1 MRRRFTQQEQLLIV
15 LGALVVLLLLVYG
28 VITGVTRSAYG
39 DAEKSLGKA
48 KDAYKGAV
56 SLRREYER
64 FGREIE
70 IRKERISQ
78 QDANFDLGSFIG
90 DIEAELKFPH
100 KGATSPSGRD
110 FAGGKYTGTRI
121 TYTYDNKSLK
131 DIVRFLYR
139 IEDPSRGII
148 ITNIK
153 LVTDE
158 ATGTRFTMTITLSV
172 VTENTTSR

>member
-39 DAEKSLGKA
+39 NAKESLKEAKKSREA
-48 KDAYKGAV
+48 AID
-56 SLRREYER
+56 LRQRYEA

-78 QDANFDLGSFIG
+78 QNRNFDLGSFIG
-90 DIEAELKFPH
+90 EVEAELNFPH
-100 KGATSPSGRD
+100 KVVTSPSQRD

-121 TYTYDNKSLK
+121 TYTYDGKRLA
-131 DIVRFLYR
+131 DIVKFLYK
-139 IEDPSRGII
+139 IEDPNNGII

-153 LVTDE
+153 LVADE
-158 ATGTRFTMTITLSV
+158 ATGTRFTMTIILSV
-172 VTENTTSR
+172 VTENPD